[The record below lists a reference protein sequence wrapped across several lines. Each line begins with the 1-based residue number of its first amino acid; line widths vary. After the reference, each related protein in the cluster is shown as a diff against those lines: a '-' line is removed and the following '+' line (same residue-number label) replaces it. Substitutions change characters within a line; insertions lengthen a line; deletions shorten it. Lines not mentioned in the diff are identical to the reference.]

1 MEITEQE
8 AAQMYARACKAWYG
22 HRAKRI
28 VRKRIKE
35 LQQRGDLDGVRAWTE
50 VETHLS
56 RMPAHEFEEA
66 RRPATL

>member
-1 MEITEQE
+1 MEITEQQ

-35 LQQRGDLDGVRAWTE
+35 LQQHGDLDGVEAWTE
-50 VETHLS
+50 VGRQLS
-56 RMPAHEFEEA
+56 QIPAHEFEQA